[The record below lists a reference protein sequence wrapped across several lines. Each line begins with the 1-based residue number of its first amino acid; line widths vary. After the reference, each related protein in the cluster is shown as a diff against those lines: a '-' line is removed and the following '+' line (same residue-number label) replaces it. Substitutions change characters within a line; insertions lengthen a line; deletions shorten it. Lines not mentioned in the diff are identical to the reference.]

1 LILKANIFP
10 LNLLVINKSRMSKN
24 NAFDNG
30 IVILGAGNV
39 ATHLAIAFFKSNNKV
54 RFVYNRSINSAKEL
68 ALQINAEYSDD
79 LKHVPSDAD
88 LYLISVKD
96 DAIEGIA
103 NKLNIKHGI
112 IVHTAG
118 GISLDI
124 FANTF
129 ENFGVFYPL
138 QTFTKSRKIDL
149 SEVPILIEA
158 NNEITKSKLFQLA
171 FNITK
176 SVFEIDS
183 EKRKAIHLAAVFS
196 CNFVNHMYFISSELM
211 QNSNST
217 FDLLKPLIIETVNKA
232 IEMQPENAQTGP
244 ALRNDKKV
252 IENHIKMLSRY
263 PEFENIYRFVSDSIY
278 KSNSKR
284 EN

>member
-1 LILKANIFP
+1 
-10 LNLLVINKSRMSKN
+10 MSKN

>member
-1 LILKANIFP
+1 MILKANIFP